1 MRKHLLV
8 PVLLFLVAAYG
19 CSQTP
24 VQASAHDAQPLA
36 DELPAS
42 ADSTG
47 RGGNV
52 MGGGH

>member
-8 PVLLFLVAAYG
+8 PALLLLAASYG

-24 VQASAHDAQPLA
+24 VQASAGDAQPA
-36 DELPAS
+36 MDEATPPT
-42 ADSTG
+42 DSTG